1 MKKKLKFLIGFI
13 MMLGIVVGCTENV
26 KSFDDK
32 NLLFKVVDSQTNNEL
47 KSNII
52 EITNET
58 GFDLDNLSLKISYP
72 LHTSNDK
79 SERKIVESIKK
90 FRIKSNESKEISISI
105 PIETDTTSLEIDV
118 KGDVM
123 IDKDKEMPFE
133 IGGTLKTLTDIP

>member
-1 MKKKLKFLIGFI
+1 
-13 MMLGIVVGCTENV
+13 
-26 KSFDDK
+26 
-32 NLLFKVVDSQTNNEL
+32 
-47 KSNII
+47 
-52 EITNET
+52 
-58 GFDLDNLSLKISYP
+58 LKISYP